1 MKNNII
7 TTRIAQNRSKALKSA
22 AKQSA
27 IPPKTTKKETES
39 GSYTDASGALL
50 KGDISAE
57 GVYTPGGVT
66 NPDPN
71 QMSDSDWKKF
81 LENETPAEKIARHA
95 REVAEGRRQPGTY
108 STSTS
113 EDLKPQLTEKQE
125 GTRSD
130 VYKTME
136 ERRYGAGGRMDSIR
150 LRKEKKYGRRQLRQL
165 EKYYK
170 KMGITKDD
178 PRYEAE
184 KIQAFKDM
192 KMGQGPAAQE
202 MYKRMTD
209 PNVARVQQEQQRLK
223 KTPRLSTYTEN
234 LQDIQKKQAG
244 GETIMAPEGTETVEA
259 AKARLEGKVKGQLN
273 LGTKNYSDE
282 FKKVGESLSNMPAFT
297 RSITKKNPSAYK
309 SGKIK
314 AAPFRMS
321 GYGSKAYKK

>member
-57 GVYTPGGVT
+57 GVYTPGKT
-66 NPDPN
+66 LKQAYEDRAPEYKDLTFE
-71 QMSDSDWKKF
+71 QYS
-81 LENETPAEKIARHA
+81 
-95 REVAEGRRQPGTY
+95 EVAKKDPLYGTSGSY
-108 STSTS
+108 DTSS
-113 EDLKPQLTEKQE
+113 AADVKPQLTEKQE

-178 PRYEAE
+178 PRYDAK

-192 KMGQGPAAQE
+192 KMGQGPAAQQTYE
-202 MYKRMTD
+202 RMTD
-209 PNVARVQQEQQRLK
+209 PDVVRVQQEQQRLK

-244 GETIMAPEGTETVEA
+244 GETIMAPEGTETVDA
-259 AKARLEGKVKGQLN
+259 AKARLEGKVKSQLN

-282 FKKVGESLSNMPAFT
+282 FKKVGQRLSDMPAFT
-297 RSITKKNPSAYK
+297 KGITKNPSAYK

-314 AAPFRMS
+314 AAPFKMG